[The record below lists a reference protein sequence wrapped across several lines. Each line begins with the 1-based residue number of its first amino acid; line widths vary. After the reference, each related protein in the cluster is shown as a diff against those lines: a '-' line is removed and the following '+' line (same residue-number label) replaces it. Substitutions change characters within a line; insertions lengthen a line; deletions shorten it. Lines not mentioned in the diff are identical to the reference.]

1 MSRKKLN
8 PRNIPMTGRSINID
22 AIIDEAMRNDMNHAK
37 LLVGNALLNRMSLD
51 EINEMLNSLHEFDVT
66 EAAVSHAEQLMGITE
81 RPTVDLSTIST
92 GADLKKFKEK

>member
-51 EINEMLNSLHEFDVT
+51 EINAEI
-66 EAAVSHAEQLMGITE
+66 AAAHRE
-81 RPTVDLSTIST
+81 RRERKVRPCALRPD
-92 GADLKKFKEK
+92 GGHN